1 MLFVGAANSDH
12 FLFYYPLRFDI
23 VFLIALFLMQ
33 LFQFFDSM
41 WEVAP
46 KINNFLIFGKN
57 QYQQNLKL
65 Q

>member
-1 MLFVGAANSDH
+1 MLPDNASEQHFVYQCLMLFVGAANSDH

-41 WEVAP
+41 
-46 KINNFLIFGKN
+46 
-57 QYQQNLKL
+57 
-65 Q
+65 